1 MNRKNIIILTL
12 VAILA
17 LAFVLIKYTNQPDL
31 EQKIKDPEPIAHEC
45 NGDGKVCPD
54 GSVVGRTGS
63 DCSFAMC
70 PAPDI
75 KSAKITTT
83 LGQVSTALNV
93 SITPKEVV
101 SDSRCPS
108 DVQCIWAGIVEVRTI
123 TATKV
128 SHGEQ
133 IFKLNE
139 PKTFGDFEITL
150 IEAAP
155 YPKAGEKIKE
165 SSYRFSYEVTRK

>member
-1 MNRKNIIILTL
+1 MKENKSIIILTL

-17 LAFVLIKYTNQPDL
+17 LAFVLTKYTNQPDP
-31 EQKIKDPEPIAHEC
+31 EQKIKDSEPIAYEC

-54 GSVVGRTGS
+54 GSVVGRTGN

-70 PAPDI
+70 PAPDA

-108 DVQCIWAGIVEVRTI
+108 DVQCIWAGTVEVRTV

-128 SHGEQ
+128 
-133 IFKLNE
+133 
-139 PKTFGDFEITL
+139 
-150 IEAAP
+150 
-155 YPKAGEKIKE
+155 
-165 SSYRFSYEVTRK
+165 